1 VRIGAF
7 ELSEP
12 VPELNEPLAL
22 AVLRPWIDVNNVGTL
37 VLSELEGR
45 FEAEELAR
53 VVPVVAALAAHAR
66 VSIDTRKAAVAEA
79 AVAAGATLVND
90 VSATLWPVAAAFG
103 TVLVFWAIVTSY
115 LVLVIGLG
123 LLVFSAVGWI
133 NEIRREGTPH
143 D

>member
-1 VRIGAF
+1 M
-7 ELSEP
+7 ESEHGGP
-12 VPELNEPLAL
+12 
-22 AVLRPWIDVNNVGTL
+22 
-37 VLSELEGR
+37 
-45 FEAEELAR
+45 AR
-53 VVPVVAALAAHAR
+53 
-66 VSIDTRKAAVAEA
+66 EA
-79 AVAAGATLVND
+79 APGGQEGWNLPLPADLPRR
-90 VSATLWPVAAAFG
+90 TLWPVAAAFG